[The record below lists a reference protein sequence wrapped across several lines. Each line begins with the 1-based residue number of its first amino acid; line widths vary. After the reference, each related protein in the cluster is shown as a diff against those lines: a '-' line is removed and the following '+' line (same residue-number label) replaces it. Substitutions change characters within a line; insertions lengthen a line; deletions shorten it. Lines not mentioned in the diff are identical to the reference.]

1 MTDED
6 YESAIAQVVRD
17 FHDEFIGNKDRDSE
31 DTMEIAMTYVTFI
44 LSRFSKI
51 VEEYESK

>member
-17 FHDEFIGNKDRDSE
+17 FHDEFINNKDRDEE
-31 DTMEIAMTYVTFI
+31 DTMEIAVTYVTFI

-51 VEEYESK
+51 VEEYESE